1 MNSVSPKSSIK
12 DNVIDQPEIKSGGSG
27 KNVKATYQE
36 ELNPAY
42 ADTVLNLEENKSG
55 VPSSSSRFV
64 HPGVLINKDQLKE
77 IKKRVN
83 NGIDPQ
89 YSAYDVLK
97 DSEFGNLNYIPHP
110 VDSVICGPRSK
121 PNIGCKDEQSD
132 CVAAYTHALQW
143 VITGNSAH
151 AEKAIEIMNAW
162 SGTLVGGHN
171 YGNGPIQAAWSGS
184 VWPRAA
190 EIIRY
195 TYDKWSD
202 EDIVKFQ
209 NMLRLQYL
217 PSLMHGDCENGNKEL
232 AMCDALVNIGV
243 FLDDEEVFNLG
254 IKIWRGRTPAYIYLI
269 CDGPTPIAP
278 PGCGPAIWGN
288 KGYMPELVNGILQET
303 ARDSHHAWYA
313 YSSMIDAAETAFIQ
327 GVDLYGEQ
335 SKRMMAAM
343 EFQSQ
348 YLPPNNLP
356 APENLTFSLQ
366 PTWEIA
372 FNHYHNRLGYPLP
385 KMAAVI
391 PTNRPT
397 GVNHHMA
404 WETLTHGG
412 MGEIGLTHFLTKE

>member
-1 MNSVSPKSSIK
+1 M
-12 DNVIDQPEIKSGGSG
+12 
-27 KNVKATYQE
+27 
-36 ELNPAY
+36 EL
-42 ADTVLNLEENKSG
+42 TLNG
-55 VPSSSSRFV
+55 
-64 HPGVLINKDQLKE
+64 Q
-77 IKKRVN
+77 
-83 NGIDPQ
+83 
-89 YSAYDVLK
+89 AYDVLK

-151 AEKAIEIMNAW
+151 AEKAIEIMND
-162 SGTLVGGHN
+162 GLETLVGGHN

-254 IKIWRGRTPAYIYLI
+254 IKIWRGERLLI
-269 CDGPTPIAP
+269 
-278 PGCGPAIWGN
+278 
-288 KGYMPELVNGILQET
+288 
-303 ARDSHHAWYA
+303 
-313 YSSMIDAAETAFIQ
+313 FI
-327 GVDLYGEQ
+327 
-335 SKRMMAAM
+335 
-343 EFQSQ
+343 
-348 YLPPNNLP
+348 
-356 APENLTFSLQ
+356 
-366 PTWEIA
+366 
-372 FNHYHNRLGYPLP
+372 
-385 KMAAVI
+385 
-391 PTNRPT
+391 
-397 GVNHHMA
+397 
-404 WETLTHGG
+404 
-412 MGEIGLTHFLTKE
+412 